1 MSVAYLCVT
10 RNRGERPQPLFQQ
23 VTCMNKQSA
32 EISAP
37 QMQDIAKKK
46 NALMSL
52 ITVLLVLPANN
63 NY

>member
-37 QMQDIAKKK
+37 QTQDIAKKK
-46 NALMSL
+46 CFDVPHNSFAS
-52 ITVLLVLPANN
+52 TASKQ
-63 NY
+63 YQ